1 MPTMPNLTLKKR
13 RPVWYNLSPLA
24 LPLPGWASIF
34 HRISGVVLFFG
45 LFWLLYLLDTS
56 LQSPEAFER
65 YKAAVSHPLAKLVL
79 IGIIWAYLHHFCAGI
94 RYLMHD
100 MHMGDRLAPARKS
113 AGAVFIVSL
122 ILAAIIGVAIW

>member
-1 MPTMPNLTLKKR
+1 MPNLTLKKR

-56 LQSPEAFER
+56 LQSPESFER

-79 IGIIWAYLHHFCAGI
+79 LGIIWAYLHHIFAGI

-100 MHMGDRLAPARKS
+100 LHVGDQLPAARKS

-122 ILAAIIGVAIW
+122 ALTAIIGVAIW